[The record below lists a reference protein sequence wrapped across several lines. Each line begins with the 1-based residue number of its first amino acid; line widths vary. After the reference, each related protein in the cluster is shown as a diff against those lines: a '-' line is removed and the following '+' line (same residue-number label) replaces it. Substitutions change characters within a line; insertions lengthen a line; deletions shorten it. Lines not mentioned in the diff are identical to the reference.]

1 MTHWSQQPAPLRYLV
16 LLSSLT
22 GTADSG
28 TVQHPQ
34 LWRSL
39 FPENNSPELSVCAL
53 YLRRASW
60 MWFDPEWSVL
70 LEFLLSGKT
79 PTSWRHTSSGRL
91 SADHSLRRWCHSQ
104 AGLLLLLLLRVRGNQ
119 TREKQPERKRT
130 QSKTLILNVLFH
142 ASLTW
147 TPQQQQKRQ
156 QPGRRLHPFDAT
168 HCLSSNL
175 TPWISHLWHA
185 EDLQLPKKT
194 ASLPHSGQHLRI
206 CGRM

>member
-1 MTHWSQQPAPLRYLV
+1 MTHWSQQPGPLRYLV

-22 GTADSG
+22 GTGDSG

-60 MWFDPEWSVL
+60 MWFDPEWSFL

-91 SADHSLRRWCHSQ
+91 SAYHSLRRRCRHFH
-104 AGLLLLLLLRVRGNQ
+104 AGLLLLLLLLRVRGNQ

-142 ASLTW
+142 AGLTW
-147 TPQQQQKRQ
+147 TPQQQQQQKRQ
-156 QPGRRLHPFDAT
+156 QHGRRLHPFDAT
-168 HCLSSNL
+168 HCLSSIL
-175 TPWISHLWHA
+175 TPWISHLWHT

-194 ASLPHSGQHLRI
+194 SFTSS
-206 CGRM
+206 